1 MTNHIGL
8 INQIRLPEKRL
19 NIKRK
24 WNLTKELKFEYLLL
38 KNG

>member
-1 MTNHIGL
+1 MTNHIGP

-24 WNLTKELKFEYLLL
+24 WNLIKEQKYNYLPE
-38 KNG
+38 